1 MEENTI
7 AVNTTTEAPVTDSAP
22 VETSTVDTSIESS
35 EKTEISNG
43 ESQDSTNSQ
52 DTLARVKDVPY
63 DRFAEK
69 NEEAKR
75 FKEEAK
81 RLEAELA
88 ELRAQQEEAQ
98 RLASMTPDEQAQQ
111 QQLEVA
117 KETLKKLGFVTK
129 EEQQKIMQEEK
140 AANMFISECN
150 RLEGKYDGSDGMPKF
165 VATEVA
171 AYMDELAKTGQFIS
185 DPETA
190 YKLKH
195 LDQIAEARAKQQR
208 SSTYSEKQQGGM
220 NQVNDTRSSELEAA
234 TKTGDFTQFLK
245 KFAPMPKA

>member
-1 MEENTI
+1 MEDKNSMVVE
-7 AVNTTTEAPVTDSAP
+7 TTTEAPVTESTP
-22 VETSTVDTSIESS
+22 VEEGTVDTSIDSS
-35 EKTEISNG
+35 EKTEITEEG
-43 ESQDSTNSQ
+43 VQDGTSEGSKEKEFKN
-52 DTLARVKDVPY
+52 VPY
-63 DRFAEK
+63 QVFREK

-75 FKEEAK
+75 Y
-81 RLEAELA
+81 RAELA
-88 ELRAQQEEAQ
+88 ELKAKQEEAE
-98 RLASMTPDEQAQQ
+98 RLAAMTPDELAQQ

-117 KETLKKLGFVTK
+117 KETLKKLGFVTR

-195 LDQIAEARAKQQR
+195 LDQIAEAKARQQR

-220 NQVNDTRSSELEAA
+220 NQVDDTRSSELEAA
-234 TKTGDFTQFLK
+234 SRTRDFTQFLK
-245 KFAPMPKA
+245 KHAPMPKS

>member
-1 MEENTI
+1 MEDINSN
-7 AVNTTTEAPVTDSAP
+7 AVNTTEAPVTDSAP

-35 EKTEISNG
+35 EKTETTSEGI
-43 ESQDSTNSQ
+43 QDGTKAPETKSI
-52 DTLARVKDVPY
+52 PY
-63 DRFAEK
+63 DRFAEV
-69 NEEAKR
+69 NEKAKR
-75 FKEEAK
+75 Y
-81 RLEAELA
+81 EAELA

-129 EEQQKIMQEEK
+129 EEQERILQEEK

-150 RLEGKYDGSDGMPKF
+150 RLEGKYDGKDGMPKF

-171 AYMDELAKTGQFIS
+171 AFMDELASKGQYIS

-190 YKLKH
+190 YKLKYI
-195 LDQIAEARAKQQR
+195 DQIAEAKAKQQR

-220 NQVNDTRSSELEAA
+220 NQVDDTRSSELEAA
-234 TKTGDFTQFLK
+234 SRTRDFTQFLK
-245 KFAPMPKA
+245 KHVPMPKS

>member
-35 EKTEISNG
+35 EKTETTSEGI
-43 ESQDSTNSQ
+43 QDGTKAPETKSI
-52 DTLARVKDVPY
+52 PY
-63 DRFAEK
+63 DRFAEV
-69 NEEAKR
+69 NEKAK
-75 FKEEAK
+75 KY
-81 RLEAELA
+81 EAELA
-88 ELRAQQEEAQ
+88 ELRAQQE
-98 RLASMTPDEQAQQ
+98 
-111 QQLEVA
+111 
-117 KETLKKLGFVTK
+117 
-129 EEQQKIMQEEK
+129 
-140 AANMFISECN
+140 
-150 RLEGKYDGSDGMPKF
+150 SDGMPRF

>member
-1 MEENTI
+1 MEDINSN
-7 AVNTTTEAPVTDSAP
+7 AVNTTTEAPVTESAP
-22 VETSTVDTSIESS
+22 VETSTMETSEESS
-35 EKTEISNG
+35 EKTLTTEEG
-43 ESQDSTNSQ
+43 VQDSTKAVPEAKSI
-52 DTLARVKDVPY
+52 PY
-63 DRFAEK
+63 DRFAEV
-69 NEEAKR
+69 NEKAK
-75 FKEEAK
+75 KYE
-81 RLEAELA
+81 LELA
-88 ELRAQQEEAQ
+88 ELKAKQEEAE
-98 RLASMTPDEQAQQ
+98 RLAAMSPDEQAQQ

-129 EEQQKIMQEEK
+129 DEQQKIMQEEK

-171 AYMDELAKTGQFIS
+171 VYMDELAKTGQFIS

-195 LDQIAEARAKQQR
+195 LDQIAEIKAKQQR

-220 NQVNDTRSSELEAA
+220 NQVNDTRGSDLEAA
-234 TKTGDFTQFLK
+234 SRTGDFTQFLK
-245 KFAPMPKA
+245 KHAPMPKS

>member
-1 MEENTI
+1 MWVKVMEDINSN
-7 AVNTTTEAPVTDSAP
+7 AVNTTTEAPVAESAP
-22 VETSTVDTSIESS
+22 VETSTMETSEESS
-35 EKTEISNG
+35 EKTLTTEEG
-43 ESQDSTNSQ
+43 VQDSTNSQ

-69 NEEAKR
+69 NEEAKML
-75 FKEEAK
+75 K
-81 RLEAELA
+81 AELA
-88 ELRAQQEEAQ
+88 ELKAQQEESQ

-129 EEQQKIMQEEK
+129 EEQQKMAQEEK

-165 VATEVA
+165 VATETA

-190 YKLKH
+190 YKLKN
-195 LDQIAEARAKQQR
+195 LDQIAEAKAKQQR

-220 NQVNDTRSSELEAA
+220 NQVNDTRGSDLEAA
-234 TKTGDFTQFLK
+234 SKTGDFTQFLK
-245 KFAPMPKA
+245 KHAPMPKS

>member
-7 AVNTTTEAPVTDSAP
+7 AVNTTTEAPVTESAP
-22 VETSTVDTSIESS
+22 VETSTVDNSIESS

-43 ESQDSTNSQ
+43 ESQDSTQAIPETKSI
-52 DTLARVKDVPY
+52 PY
-63 DRFAEK
+63 DRFAEV
-69 NEEAKR
+69 NEKAK
-75 FKEEAK
+75 KY
-81 RLEAELA
+81 EAELA
-88 ELRAQQEEAQ
+88 ELKAQQEESE

-129 EEQQKIMQEEK
+129 EEQQKMAQEEK

-150 RLEGKYDGSDGMPKF
+150 RLEGRYDGSDGMPKF

-171 AYMDELAKTGQFIS
+171 GYMDELAKTGQFVS

-190 YKLKH
+190 YKLKN
-195 LDQIAEARAKQQR
+195 LDQIAEAKAKQQR

-234 TKTGDFTQFLK
+234 AKTGDFTQFLK

>member
-35 EKTEISNG
+35 EKTEITEG
-43 ESQDSTNSQ
+43 EVQDSGNEGTVPRKQ
-52 DTLARVKDVPY
+52 VPY
-63 DRFAEK
+63 EVFREK
-69 NEEAKR
+69 NEKLRA
-75 FKEEAK
+75 A
-81 RLEAELA
+81 EAELA
-88 ELRAQQEEAQ
+88 ELRAKQEEAQ
-98 RLASMTPDEQAQQ
+98 RLAAMTPDEQAQQ

-171 AYMDELAKTGQFIS
+171 GYMDELAKTGQFIS

-190 YKLKH
+190 YKLKN
-195 LDQIAEARAKQQR
+195 LDQIAEIKAKQQR

-220 NQVNDTRSSELEAA
+220 NQVNDTRGSELEAA
-234 TKTGDFTQFLK
+234 SRTRDFTQFLK
-245 KFAPMPKA
+245 KHAPMPKS